1 MEEERIGLFLD
12 FENLAIGARERG
24 IAFDFKPIADALA
37 ERGRVVVRRAYA
49 DWSMFGD
56 AGRDLTRHH
65 VELIEIPQRMGRV
78 RKNSA
83 DIKLAVDAVQLS
95 YEREFISTFVIL
107 TGDSDFTPL
116 VHKLRELN
124 KRVIGIG
131 IEASTSALLPPAC
144 DEFLFYERLPGVDQ
158 SPSKAPAR
166 SRTRRPAAAS
176 SRSANGDA
184 DGNGADPAPAAK
196 ATDLDAL
203 GVLVT
208 QTLTGLKRRAGD
220 AVLASSL
227 KRTLLRKDPTFDESD
242 YGFRTLRELLNNL
255 AERNVI
261 SLTDGS
267 APGDPEVDFPQGKSA
282 SADDEAFE
290 LLRDV
295 VTSLNH
301 PHLPGLKSQM
311 RKRQRNFTEK
321 RYGYGGFLQFCK
333 AAQARGYVDME
344 WDDNAGAYILGPAG
358 SLEKPAASAVSTDG
372 AAESAPADPTPT
384 RTPAKTPLIVVPA
397 LAADDDA
404 PTEPTPVIEAEV
416 VDVTDGAPAETPPA
430 EKKKRA
436 PRKSTAKPKATKKT
450 TAKTTAKRAPR
461 ASKSA
466 AKE

>member
-24 IAFDFKPIADALA
+24 VPFEFKPIADALA

-95 YEREFISTFVIL
+95 YEREFITTFVIM

-158 SPSKAPAR
+158 SPAKVSR
-166 SRTRRPAAAS
+166 SRSRRPAAAVES
-176 SRSANGDA
+176 
-184 DGNGADPAPAAK
+184 GNGAAAKK

-208 QTLTGLKRRAGD
+208 QTLSGMKRRD
-220 AVLASSL
+220 NDTVLASSL

-261 SLTDGS
+261 KLADGS
-267 APGDPEVDFPQGKSA
+267 APGDPEVDFPEGKKGTGE
-282 SADDEAFE
+282 DEAFE

-295 VTSLNH
+295 VASLRH
-301 PHLPGLKSQM
+301 PHLPGLKSQL

-344 WDDNAGAYILGPAG
+344 WDDTAGAYILGPAG
-358 SLEKPAASAVSTDG
+358 SLQKPES
-372 AAESAPADPTPT
+372 AAESKP
-384 RTPAKTPLIVVPA
+384 TPLIVVPTPQE
-397 LAADDDA
+397 DDA
-404 PTEPTPVIEAEV
+404 PTEPTPVVEAEIVERGSLV
-416 VDVTDGAPAETPPA
+416 VEAAEDASAEAGAETAPA

-436 PRKSTAKPKATKKT
+436 ARKSTAKPKTTRKT

-461 ASKSA
+461 ASKRAS
-466 AKE
+466 KE

>member
-24 IAFDFKPIADALA
+24 VHFEFKPIADALA

-56 AGRDLTRHH
+56 SGRDLTRHH

-95 YEREFISTFVIL
+95 YEREFITTFVIG

-144 DEFLFYERLPGVDQ
+144 DEFLFYERLSGVDQ
-158 SPSKAPAR
+158 SPRKASPR
-166 SRTRRPAAAS
+166 RGSRR
-176 SRSANGDA
+176 
-184 DGNGADPAPAAK
+184 APAAEVEAETETESESGNGSAAK
-196 ATDLDAL
+196 PTDIDAL

-208 QTLTGLKRRAGD
+208 QTLSGLKRGSND
-220 AVLASSL
+220 VVLASSL

-255 AERNVI
+255 SERNVI
-261 SLTDGS
+261 KLTDGT
-267 APGDPEVDFPQGKSA
+267 APGDPEVDFAEGKS
-282 SADDEAFE
+282 SEEEEAFE

-295 VTSLNH
+295 VTSLGH
-301 PHLPGLKSQM
+301 PRLPGLKNQM
-311 RKRQRNFTEK
+311 RRRKRNFSEK
-321 RYGYGGFLQFCK
+321 KYGYGGFLQFCK

-344 WDDNAGAYILGPAG
+344 WDEDSGAYILGPAG
-358 SLEKPAASAVSTDG
+358 SLQKPEGAEPAAE
-372 AAESAPADPTPT
+372 AAEAAGDEPVT
-384 RTPAKTPLIVVPA
+384 AKASPLIAVAPPAEKAVEPEPPA
-397 LAADDDA
+397 LVVVEATDD
-404 PTEPTPVIEAEV
+404 TSAE
-416 VDVTDGAPAETPPA
+416 AETPAPD
-430 EKKKRA
+430 KKKRA
-436 PRKSTAKPKATKKT
+436 PRKSPAKPKS
-450 TAKTTAKRAPR
+450 TAKKSPAKPRAKRAPK
-461 ASKSA
+461 AKPA
-466 AKE
+466 AT